1 MIKMLFTITLL
12 ELFLGGGGRLLQIGP
27 GTLRMLLFAPCVLI
41 GMGALLAQKR
51 ITDGQMLAVGL
62 VAAYL
67 LVQLPGLVN
76 GTLHAADPID
86 MLTELQQSLY
96 WLAAPFFALVLQ
108 SEAMVRRSA
117 ALVEFAGVA
126 LAVIYLGILIGSAL
140 GYIDFAALYARLS
153 NSGEFVGRGEDLFFY
168 KGFLY
173 LGIATVF
180 LVALPGRHRILLL
193 GVVGAALV
201 MTLTRGF
208 LLATAAAVLVMLVA
222 QGRWRSAGV
231 GVALAVVAVLVVW
244 VYLPSDAIVES
255 RSISNSQRIDDAV
268 YMADHISAGT
278 FLFGEGFGSMINDR
292 PVIENTFLWVF
303 WNLGTAGLVFW
314 LAPLALCTRYFLAI
328 ARSAATYRLACG
340 FYFGVVVVYIET
352 MSNPF
357 LNNPIGLSFVMIA
370 LFSLRTIAAGCRVP
384 ASVAAGAGAGTR
396 RELPL
401 GADPEATA

>member
-12 ELFLGGGGRLLQIGP
+12 ELFLGGGGRLFEIGP
-27 GTLRMLLFAPCVLI
+27 GTLRMLLFAPCLLI
-41 GMGALLAQKR
+41 GLFALLAQKR
-51 ITDGQMLAVGL
+51 ITDGQMLAAGL
-62 VAAYL
+62 AAAYL
-67 LVQLPGLVN
+67 LIHLPGLVN
-76 GTLHAADPID
+76 GTLHGADPTD

-126 LAVIYLGILIGSAL
+126 LAGLYLAILIGAAL
-140 GYIDFAALYARLS
+140 GYIDFAALYAALN
-153 NSGEFVGRGEDLFFY
+153 NSGEFVGRGEHLFFY

-180 LVALPGRHRILLL
+180 LVALPGRHRVLLL
-193 GVVGAALV
+193 GVVGTALV

-208 LLATAAAVLVMLVA
+208 LLATAGAVLVMLML
-222 QGRWRSAGV
+222 QGRSRAV
-231 GVALAVVAVLVVW
+231 GFGLALAVVAVLVVW
-244 VYLPSDAIVES
+244 IYLPSDAIVES

-268 YMADHISAGT
+268 YVADHLSAGT
-278 FLFGEGFGSMINDR
+278 FLFGEGFGSLINDR
-292 PVIENTFLWVF
+292 PVIENTFMWVF
-303 WNLGTAGLVFW
+303 WDLGITGLVFW

-328 ARSAATYRLACG
+328 TRNSTDYRLACG

-352 MSNPF
+352 LSNPF

-370 LFSLRTIAAGCRVP
+370 LFSLRTIAAGCGGTVDGDRRV
-384 ASVAAGAGAGTR
+384 ASGRKLPFGATTQ
-396 RELPL
+396 P
-401 GADPEATA
+401 TV